1 MAAEK
6 AGLPQDIPVVCTV
19 PPCTEKE
26 ATRASKETHIKVL
39 GLVIGVAI
47 IVAGFVGIVHI
58 LAPSGS
64 RGEVHTS
71 VSHDDVDMKNEDAV
85 VNFDMSG
92 KRHEEQVSVRNGG
105 QLVTISDTED
115 GFSVILDYKDG
126 IAVVK
131 NTSSLECYFFPIE
144 KFPEYQTSD
153 MESLKPVVVQSNG
166 ENPVKNTGDEKSVTS
181 LVKSGV
187 IPWEFIKTTSDPTV
201 AESCVDSTS
210 YWLEGASE
218 SHVQKRQ
225 AGGVCIC
232 WVLVEY
238 TNGEVW
244 LYWWYC
250 DCATGEPLK

>member
-1 MAAEK
+1 MT
-6 AGLPQDIPVVCTV
+6 GCI
-19 PPCTEKE
+19 
-26 ATRASKETHIKVL
+26 
-39 GLVIGVAI
+39 
-47 IVAGFVGIVHI
+47 
-58 LAPSGS
+58 
-64 RGEVHTS
+64 
-71 VSHDDVDMKNEDAV
+71 
-85 VNFDMSG
+85 NFS
-92 KRHEEQVSVRNGG
+92 
-105 QLVTISDTED
+105 
-115 GFSVILDYKDG
+115 G

-131 NTSSLECYFFPIE
+131 NTSSLGCYFFPIE

-201 AESCVDSTS
+201 AESCMDSTS
-210 YWLEGASE
+210 YWLEGTTE

-232 WVLVEY
+232 WVVVEY
-238 TNGEVW
+238 TNGDVI

-250 DCATGEPLK
+250 DCATGNPLF